1 MTAFVALLTREGLE
15 HRIFAWAPL
24 AILALLVVATLIG
37 LAVFGSAH
45 TNIHFSSEFTTQQ
58 GNERIHEEVE
68 RDSSIAELAEF
79 NGLTDRELA
88 TRMDVFR
95 VGVAWPFK
103 VVYFLIVIF
112 VLLGGIHDE
121 RKDRSILF
129 WKSMPVSDL
138 DSIASK
144 ILLAVWIAPLATVAA
159 LILAQIFLLIVIS
172 GVAIAEDLGD
182 VGRLWW
188 QSGLFKGAAQQLVGY
203 FIQGFWALPLYGWL
217 LLVSATASKSP
228 VMWASLVPFVPV
240 LLEKLLF
247 GTSIITAGIFNHL
260 KFAAL
265 PSLGQAEDGQIG
277 DLTTLGDQVALF
289 ATTDLW
295 VGVILG
301 MAFLYA
307 AVYCRGRLNEI

>member
-1 MTAFVALLTREGLE
+1 MNAFIALLTREGLE

-24 AILALLVVATLIG
+24 AMLALLIVATLIG
-37 LAVFGSAH
+37 LALFGTAD
-45 TNIHFSSEFTTQQ
+45 IHFSSEFNTQQ

-68 RDSSIAELAEF
+68 SDGSIAQFAEF
-79 NGLTDRELA
+79 NGWTDRELA
-88 TRMDVFR
+88 KRMDLFR
-95 VGVAWPFK
+95 VGVALPFQY
-103 VVYFLIVIF
+103 VYFFIVVI

-129 WKSMPVSDL
+129 WKSMPISDL

-159 LILAQIFLLIVIS
+159 TILAQTFLLIVIS
-172 GVAIAEDLGD
+172 GVTLAEDLGD

-188 QSGLFKGAAQQLVGY
+188 QSGLLSGAAQQLIGY
-203 FIQGFWALPLYGWL
+203 IIQGFWALPLYGWL

-228 VMWASLVPFVPV
+228 VVWASLVPFVPA

-247 GTSIITAGIFNHL
+247 GTSFITTGIFSHL

-265 PSLGQAEDGQIG
+265 PSLSKAEDGKIG
-277 DLTTLGDQVALF
+277 DLTTLGDQIGLL

-295 VGVILG
+295 VGVIIGGL
-301 MAFLYA
+301 FLYA
-307 AVYCRGRLNEI
+307 TIYYRGRLNEI

>member
-1 MTAFVALLTREGLE
+1 MNTFIALLTREGLE
-15 HRIFAWAPL
+15 HRVFAWAPL
-24 AILALLVVATLIG
+24 AILAFIILATLIG
-37 LAVFGSAH
+37 LAVFGSAD
-45 TNIHFSSEFTTQQ
+45 TNIHFSSDFNSTQ

-68 RDSSIAELAEF
+68 REISIAELADF

-88 TRMDVFR
+88 RRMDLARTSVIY
-95 VGVAWPFK
+95 PFK
-103 VVYFLIVIF
+103 WVYFFIVVF

-121 RKDRSILF
+121 RKDRSVLF
-129 WKSMPVSDL
+129 WKSMPVSDVE
-138 DSIASK
+138 SVASK
-144 ILLAVWIAPLATVAA
+144 LLLAVWVAPIATVAA
-159 LILAQIFLLIVIS
+159 SLLAQIFLLIVVS

-182 VGRLWW
+182 VSRLWW
-188 QSGLFKGAAQQLVGY
+188 QSGLLKGVAQQLVGY

-228 VMWASLVPFVPV
+228 VMWASLLPFVPA

-247 GTSIITAGIFNHL
+247 DTSVITAGIFNHL

-265 PSLGQAEDGQIG
+265 PSLGQAENGQIG
-277 DLTTLGDQVALF
+277 DLTTLGDQIGLL

-301 MAFLYA
+301 VAFLYA